1 MAERLDFVPRGGRP
15 QKPEGE
21 LYQRMQITL
30 PPDLVV
36 WLRDYSLTTGIPMSA
51 IVRRLLQNHRA
62 SGELQITGNALVSHP
77 E

>member
-1 MAERLDFVPRGGRP
+1 MDKRLDFDPRGGRP

-30 PPDLVV
+30 PPDLVT
-36 WLRDYSLTTGIPMSA
+36 WLRDYSQTTSIPMSA

-62 SGELQITGNALVSHP
+62 SGELQIINSEPVPYP